1 MSNSRAIEGQQKLK
15 ETREEEILTALKQLQ
30 EKIDKIKK
38 RKKLIIKE
46 IVREGLRVFKIMKT
60 NVIKELEEV
69 ELKSKK
75 LEVVERMK
83 ESSGEFEMK
92 MLKTEIKALE
102 KITEIE
108 KDIKETNGIEGTVIV
123 EIKITTRAELEEL
136 EMEREIKIRE
146 LKLCPN

>member
-1 MSNSRAIEGQQKLK
+1 MSNSGAIEDQQKLK
-15 ETREEEILTALKQLQ
+15 ETREEEILTALKQLL

-60 NVIKELEEV
+60 NVIKELEEI

>member
-1 MSNSRAIEGQQKLK
+1 MSNSGAIEDQQKLK
-15 ETREEEILTALKQLQ
+15 ETREEEILTALKQLL